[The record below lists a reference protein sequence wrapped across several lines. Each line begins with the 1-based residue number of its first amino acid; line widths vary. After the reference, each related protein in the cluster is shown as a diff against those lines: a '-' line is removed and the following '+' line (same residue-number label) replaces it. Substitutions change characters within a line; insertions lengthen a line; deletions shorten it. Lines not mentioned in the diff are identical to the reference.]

1 MRNRLA
7 GSSPAFLALGAFAGA
22 AIAGA
27 LAPLT
32 RGWFSPPTGG
42 VGVLTL
48 AHYPK
53 AFDYFVIV
61 ALVAG
66 ALLGGIAASF
76 VRRDDEVASLSPSPR
91 PRWWPIAL
99 ITFVLMCFIHDHPY
113 IPLEPFHDGEHLS
126 PAFLLRDGAR
136 PYRDYFVLHG
146 LGVDGGLDALVMGEP
161 PSPFRVRRVGTVLDA
176 ATLALLAPI
185 AAELC
190 VTEIGVAFAVFASI
204 CALGAGQVP
213 VFPYA
218 RLAPLLLAALGLLRY
233 ASPPLPPQ
241 RERVAEGR
249 VRAPGASALLLAF
262 GASTVGLLWSLDVG
276 SYALAG
282 TTIAFALIR
291 IAKLETTLSW
301 KRVAIVIAAAVAM
314 PIAILLALRADVAQF
329 VIDSLI
335 TIPRAIDAVWS
346 LPAPS
351 TLTWET
357 ARYYIPP
364 VFYTLLLL
372 LALRSWA
379 RGERENSARL
389 LTIGMLS
396 LIAFR
401 TASGRAG
408 WSHTRFAI
416 PLLGVGIVAFV
427 FEPLLLAKK
436 RVAAIVL
443 AIPLIIYLEFLP
455 NITAGAKLLG
465 GWRARQRHDGLVKY
479 PFKTGKGIYTTQQD
493 ADELAA
499 LNGFLATAAPHDAA
513 ILDLSNER
521 ALYYLLQRRPS
532 LRCFDIAMLS
542 APPLRDEAMRQLATN
557 PPACVIVEGKPEVDN
572 FDGVP
577 NEQRVPWLFAWV
589 DAHYPHRERIGRFVV
604 ALR

>member
-7 GSSPAFLALGAFAGA
+7 GSSPAFLALGAFVGA

-48 AHYPK
+48 AQYPK

-61 ALVAG
+61 ALVIG
-66 ALLGGIAASF
+66 AMLGGLLSTAIE
-76 VRRDDEVASLSPSPR
+76 RRSGSSVVVERR
-91 PRWWPIAL
+91 PRWWSIAVV
-99 ITFVLMCFIHDHPY
+99 TFIVMCFIHDHPY
-113 IPLEPFHDGEHLS
+113 LPLEPFHDGEHLT
-126 PAFLLRDGAR
+126 PAFLLRDDER

-146 LGVDGGLDALVMGEP
+146 FGVDGGLDAMVMGEP
-161 PSPFRVRRVGTVLDA
+161 PSPFRVRRAGTILDA

-190 VTEIGVAFAVFASI
+190 ATSTGVAFAVFASI
-204 CALGAGQVP
+204 CAIGAGQVP

-218 RLAPLLLAALGLLRY
+218 RLAPLLIAALALLKY
-233 ASPPLPPQ
+233 ARAAAIPLPPQ

-249 VRAPGASALLLAF
+249 VRAPGAIALTTSF
-262 GASTVGLLWSLDVG
+262 TASTLGLLWSLDTG
-276 SYALAG
+276 TYALAG
-282 TTIAFALIR
+282 TIIAFAIMR
-291 IAKLETTLSW
+291 ITKLATASW
-301 KRVAIVIAAAVAM
+301 KTIAIAIATAVGI
-314 PIAILLALRADVAQF
+314 PIAILRADLPQF
-329 VIDSLI
+329 LTDSFI
-335 TIPRAIDAVWS
+335 TIPHAIDAIWS

-357 ARYYIPP
+357 ARYYLPP

-372 LALRSWA
+372 FALRAWA
-379 RGERENSARL
+379 RDERERAARL
-389 LTIGMLS
+389 LIIGVLS

-416 PLLGVGIVAFV
+416 PMLGVAIVAFV
-427 FEPLLLAKK
+427 IEPLVLAKK
-436 RVAAIVL
+436 RVAAIAL
-443 AIPLIIYLEFLP
+443 MIPLIVYLELLP
-455 NITAGAKLLG
+455 NIATGAKLLA
-465 GWRARQRHDGLVKY
+465 GWRGRQRHDGLVKY

-499 LNGFLATAAPHDAA
+499 LNGLLATVAPDDAA

-521 ALYYLLQRRPS
+521 VLYYLLQRRPS
-532 LRCFDIAMLS
+532 LRCFDVAMLS
-542 APPLRDEAMRQLATN
+542 APPLRDEAMRQLASN

-589 DAHYPHRERIGRFVV
+589 DAHYPRRERIGRFVV